1 MQNREN
7 IMKLYIS
14 TSKAV
19 CIILVVIAMAAG
31 NKASAQLLPFG
42 SQYFFN
48 QYLANPAFA
57 GAEEGFTGNA
67 VYRSQFSAPQGSPVT
82 QALTAEYGFGNR
94 VGAGLNI
101 YNDKAGI
108 LKRTRAVA
116 TYAYHLP
123 LNEEGSKMHFGL
135 SVGITS
141 ERLNTEDIVGDM
153 SDPSIAR
160 FNNASAK
167 VDGDFG
173 IAYTGNKFNIQ
184 AALPNMRQLFKKD
197 ETNAV
202 NWTVFYTALSYK
214 FELDENGET
223 SLEPKAA
230 YRGVR
235 GYDNIFDAG
244 ANLAVLDEQLYFSA
258 IYHTSKNATFGFGV
272 NVKKYKIAV
281 LANYTTNTASMSN
294 YTNGA
299 FNVGLR
305 VNLGTNN

>member
-1 MQNREN
+1 
-7 IMKLYIS
+7 
-14 TSKAV
+14 
-19 CIILVVIAMAAG
+19 
-31 NKASAQLLPFG
+31 
-42 SQYFFN
+42 
-48 QYLANPAFA
+48 
-57 GAEEGFTGNA
+57 
-67 VYRSQFSAPQGSPVT
+67 
-82 QALTAEYGFGNR
+82 
-94 VGAGLNI
+94 
-101 YNDKAGI
+101 
-108 LKRTRAVA
+108 
-116 TYAYHLP
+116 LP

-214 FELDENGET
+214 FELGRKRRNKSRT
-223 SLEPKAA
+223 KAA

-258 IYHTSKNATFGFGV
+258 IYHTSKKCHFWFRGEC
-272 NVKKYKIAV
+272 KKIQ
-281 LANYTTNTASMSN
+281 NSR
-294 YTNGA
+294 
-299 FNVGLR
+299 VGQLYHQHR
-305 VNLGTNN
+305 IYEQLY